1 MHPLFVEV
9 LSKKDLSRAGE
20 LFAIDDRAI
29 VKDLSELLATIKKI
43 SNSPYYI
50 DRHNDQS
57 VVEICLT
64 RIISAIRYVDESQ
77 QIVVIIIN
85 IMMMILFFIILL
97 STEIRI
103 QLKNMLV
110 H

>member
-64 RIISAIRYVDESQ
+64 RIISAIRY
-77 QIVVIIIN
+77 
-85 IMMMILFFIILL
+85 ILFRNLNTKIPIILNCFEFL

-110 H
+110 HW

>member
-64 RIISAIRYVDESQ
+64 RIISAIRY
-77 QIVVIIIN
+77 
-85 IMMMILFFIILL
+85 ILFRNLNTKIPISNDSVCLFLFVL
-97 STEIRI
+97 NFCPQRYEYD
-103 QLKNMLV
+103 
-110 H
+110 

>member
-64 RIISAIRYVDESQ
+64 RIISAIRY
-77 QIVVIIIN
+77 
-85 IMMMILFFIILL
+85 ILFRNLNIKIPISNDSVCLF
-97 STEIRI
+97 
-103 QLKNMLV
+103 
-110 H
+110 